1 MTKPIRGNPQLPP
14 PAIPPIQSAKQN
26 YMRINHAA
34 YLMVT
39 GISVTKA
46 AKILNCHQQT
56 AADLYADKQVMAV
69 ADELSAQMK
78 EQFASKSA
86 AFIQRI
92 LDNLEKEYTKLQPE
106 MANNVDVW
114 IKIRDAMDLNGIE
127 HIYNV
132 GARLSASKELSGRH
146 DTITKTVMSYKEAAT
161 TASFTIPLTA
171 LTIALAKDTGK
182 TIDVTP
188 PVNGEA
194 Q

>member
-1 MTKPIRGNPQLPP
+1 MTKPIRGNPQLP
-14 PAIPPIQSAKQN
+14 ASAVPPIQSAKQN

-39 GISVTKA
+39 GISITKA

-56 AADLYADKQVMAV
+56 AADLYANKQVMAV

-92 LDNLEKEYTKLQPE
+92 LDNLEKEYNKLQPE
-106 MANNVDVW
+106 MDNNVDVW
-114 IKIRDAMDLNGIE
+114 TKIRDDMDLNGTD
-127 HIYNV
+127 YTYSV
-132 GARLSASKELSGRH
+132 GARLSASKELSARH
-146 DTITKTVMSYKEAAT
+146 DAITKKVMDYKEAAT
-161 TASFTIPLTA
+161 TASFTIPLTN
-171 LTIALAKDTGK
+171 LTLAIAKDTGK

-188 PVNGEA
+188 PANGEA